1 METEINIQSANYLP
15 VTGAIC
21 NPAVAVLSCPAVT
34 QTAPPGFSK
43 APLTLT

>member
-1 METEINIQSANYLP
+1 METEINIQSANYLS

-21 NPAVAVLSCPAVT
+21 NPTVAVPSCPAGT

-43 APLTLT
+43 APLMLT